1 MKLALGIVAAAS
13 ITAALGEGPGT
24 TPGQDRTAEAPAR
37 HEAVAPEDALHESIR
52 SKFVQDRFLEPS
64 EAAGYPP
71 KAMMGFTSSDRCP
84 DGWEQV
90 RAEDGA
96 PLFHAFGLLVD
107 AGGTRRSGY
116 IRVPACMKR
125 QLRGAPDAGAHRRW
139 PAARL
144 RLPVPRPA
152 LGPPRPRRLR
162 TRATRRTGARS
173 RPKAPSSAAAPRR
186 TRRSAPAAAGRQ
198 RPAPRRPSPRTP
210 SSRPSAGPS
219 SAPTT
224 APPGPGRCGTPGPA
238 GPARGAPPSAPRSSG
253 TATRP
258 PPASAA

>member
-1 MKLALGIVAAAS
+1 MKLALGIVTAAT

-37 HEAVAPEDALHESIR
+37 HEAGAPEDALHESIR
-52 SKFVQDRFLEPS
+52 GKFVQDRFLEPS

-125 QLRGAPDAGAHRRW
+125 QLRGAPDAGAHRRR

-144 RLPVPRPA
+144 RLRSPARAAARLDRDASAPGPRGAQVHPAARRRLPALLRPA
-152 LGPPRPRRLR
+152 ALAAARLQPLVGSGLLRGLLLRGRAPGLLRRPRQLR
-162 TRATRRTGARS
+162 RVRAGA
-173 RPKAPSSAAAPRR
+173 A
-186 TRRSAPAAAGRQ
+186 RQ
-198 RPAPRRPSPRTP
+198 DQPTPLEEHRRRP
-210 SSRPSAGPS
+210 
-219 SAPTT
+219 
-224 APPGPGRCGTPGPA
+224 PA
-238 GPARGAPPSAPRSSG
+238 VRGM
-253 TATRP
+253 AT
-258 PPASAA
+258 

>member
-1 MKLALGIVAAAS
+1 MHNSGALLLAILFPKSVSFLTPIRSSQEAKVHSPYATRADTGLEDRRPVASQDRNRAPEDSPMKLALGIVAAAS
-13 ITAALGEGPGT
+13 ITAALAEGPGT

-107 AGGTRRSGY
+107 AGGTRRSGC

-125 QLRGAPDAGAHRRW
+125 QLRGAPDAGA
-139 PAARL
+139 
-144 RLPVPRPA
+144 
-152 LGPPRPRRLR
+152 
-162 TRATRRTGARS
+162 
-173 RPKAPSSAAAPRR
+173 
-186 TRRSAPAAAGRQ
+186 
-198 RPAPRRPSPRTP
+198 
-210 SSRPSAGPS
+210 
-219 SAPTT
+219 
-224 APPGPGRCGTPGPA
+224 PGRCGTPGPA
-238 GPARGAPPSAPRSSG
+238 GPTRGTPPSAPRSSG
-253 TATRP
+253 TAT
-258 PPASAA
+258 

>member
-1 MKLALGIVAAAS
+1 MKLALGIVTAAS

-52 SKFVQDRFLEPS
+52 RKFVQDRFLEPS

-107 AGGTRRSGY
+107 AGGTRRSGC

-125 QLRGAPDAGAHRRW
+125 QLRGAPDAGAHRRR

-152 LGPPRPRRLR
+152 PRPASTATPPHPGHAAHRCTQPPEGAFQRCCAPPHSPQ
-162 TRATRRTGARS
+162 RACS
-173 RPKAPSSAAAPRR
+173 RWSAAAL
-186 TRRSAPAAAGRQ
+186 
-198 RPAPRRPSPRTP
+198 PSPRTP

-238 GPARGAPPSAPRSSG
+238 GPARGTPPSAPRSSG